1 MPAQKGRLI
10 LLSIG
15 DGASPEVFTDIAGLR
30 SKTLT
35 INNETV
41 DITTSDEAP
50 WRLLLGDTGL
60 RSLSVSGSG
69 VFQDDVAINSVEDLA
84 LNGLLNN
91 FQMSFENND
100 VFEGAFQVTS
110 FEYGGEHTAEQT
122 FSISLESSGTI
133 TLTRGT

>member
-1 MPAQKGRLI
+1 MPAQKGRLF

-15 DGASPEVFTDIAGLR
+15 DGASPEVFTGIAGLR

-35 INNETV
+35 INNESV
-41 DITTSDEAP
+41 DVTTSDEAP
-50 WRLLLGDTGL
+50 WRELLGDTGL

-69 VFQDDVAINSVEDLA
+69 VFQDDTAINSVEDLA

-91 FQMSFENND
+91 FQIAFENND

-122 FSISLESSGTI
+122 YSISLESSGTI